1 MKKTE
6 SLVEH
11 KPPGTTLEPQRF
23 LINERYVNLI
33 VVSTDQFRKRPQN
46 ELIQTGI
53 KHEECLKETQTR
65 LEHISPNKLFR
76 WNHQSQCVPHAVMIP
91 GP

>member
-1 MKKTE
+1 MEKTE
-6 SLVEH
+6 TVVEH
-11 KPPGTTLEPQRF
+11 RPPGTTLEPQRF

-33 VVSTDQFRKRPQN
+33 VVSTDQFRQRPQS
-46 ELIQTGI
+46 ELIQTGV
-53 KHEECLKETQTR
+53 KHEKCLKKTQTG
-65 LEHISPNKLFR
+65 LEHISLNRLFR

>member
-1 MKKTE
+1 MGKNET
-6 SLVEH
+6 LVENR
-11 KPPGTTLEPQRF
+11 PPGTILEPQRF

-33 VVSTDQFRKRPQN
+33 VVSTDQFRKRLQN
-46 ELIQTGI
+46 ELIQTGV
-53 KHEECLKETQTR
+53 KHEECLKETQTG
-65 LEHISPNKLFR
+65 LQYISPNRLFR